1 MEANLGTTTEIQGL
15 SGKYLAGG
23 AGDETTVTSLATHV
37 QALNNNVDAT
47 IGDLSELDDLSFFA
61 TSTQGEGDSI
71 TDYLTNLNGNLE
83 AAMEQRDQAAAA
95 TQAANNAEFARLDSK
110 INKLETK
117 MEKGL
122 AANNAL
128 AGLVPLDHV
137 HKTQISAAMGGYKN
151 NQALAVGAFHYL
163 NDRTLLNAG
172 AAYGGNDS
180 VSYKVGV
187 TFGF

>member
-1 MEANLGTTTEIQGL
+1 MSANLTAESQAREASVGTTAAVAGIQG
-15 SGKYLAGG
+15 SYTANKAGVS
-23 AGDETTVTSLATHV
+23 AAAKTLVDHV
-37 QALNNNVDAT
+37 QAINDTLVGVLGTAEQLQAVFDGQSAGT
-47 IGDLSELDDLSFFA
+47 LAG
-61 TSTQGEGDSI
+61 
-71 TDYLTNLNGNLE
+71 YLTN
-83 AAMEQRDQAAAA
+83 QAAGAA
-95 TQAANNAEFARLDSK
+95 QTQASNEAQFAKLSSK